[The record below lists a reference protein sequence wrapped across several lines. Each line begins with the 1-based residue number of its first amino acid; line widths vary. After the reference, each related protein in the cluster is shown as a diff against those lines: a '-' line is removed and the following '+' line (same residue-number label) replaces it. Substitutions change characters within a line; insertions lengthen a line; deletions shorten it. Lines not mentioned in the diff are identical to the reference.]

1 MAKSKSKWL
10 RKREA
15 NPYMLLLSSLLMA
28 PLKYRREVNDV
39 KLNYAWKRNSLGL
52 EE

>member
-15 NPYMLLLSSLLMA
+15 NPYMLSE
-28 PLKYRREVNDV
+28 KTIVNYNN
-39 KLNYAWKRNSLGL
+39 K
-52 EE
+52 E